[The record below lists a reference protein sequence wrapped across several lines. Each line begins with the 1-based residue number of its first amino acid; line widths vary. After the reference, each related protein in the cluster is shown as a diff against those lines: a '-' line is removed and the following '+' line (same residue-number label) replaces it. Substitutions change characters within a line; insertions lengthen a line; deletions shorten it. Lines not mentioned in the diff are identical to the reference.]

1 MEVVGIVVKGGKCFY
16 LVVIFVGYDGGS
28 EIYVVVKVKVC
39 EVCGFKFSLI
49 CYEVDVMEEELLVK
63 VRELNEDVDV
73 DGFIV

>member
-1 MEVVGIVVKGGKCFY
+1 MVEIVVYGGKCFY

-39 EVCGFKFSLI
+39 EVCGFKLLLI
-49 CYEVDVMEEELLVK
+49 CYESDVIEDELFVK
-63 VRELNEDVDV
+63 VCELNEDDDV